1 MGTVEKAICLLTDYC
16 DGAVEHDGKGWN
28 KFDSPI
34 GRSFAEQIRSGRKL
48 TFKQRRTINKIIRKY
63 RRQIPNWEE
72 VEAALPSWVKEGEEA
87 YKKEPLRIK
96 AQEELLPSLDFKDN
110 YFYIKTSYKGREL
123 AKQIPH
129 RRWIAEDKVWRY
141 LNTDAVKSELVQLV
155 QSGNF
160 KSISKEANDLLFSH
174 SVKLLEKEQ
183 KKQEAREIKNQSTV
197 DLNIPLKTT
206 MFDHQKKA
214 AKIGITLDNTALLM
228 EQGTGKT
235 LSAIAVAT
243 YRYLKG
249 QVKRILIVAP
259 KSVLPE
265 WSRQFGEHTDIPY
278 EVRSLEG
285 LKKQKKVEAIQNWEG
300 VEGLQGI
307 VINYESV
314 WRLEKEL
321 IKWKPDMIIADE
333 SQKIKRHGS
342 KQSKSMHKLGKV
354 AKYRMILTGTP
365 VTQSPLDF
373 FSQYKFLQPDL
384 FGENFRKFRDRYAIM
399 GGYQGY
405 QVVGYQNLEELADKA
420 HSIAYR
426 VTKDEALDLPEIV
439 HQNLYAELE
448 PAAMRQYKQLAKE
461 SILKLGSETVTAPI
475 VLTQLMRLQQITGGF
490 IKTEEDN
497 VVQISKAKL
506 GVLKDKLEDIMEAG
520 KKVVIFARFISEI
533 EAISDILNEL
543 NVKHHTLTGQTK
555 DRGELINDFQ
565 NNPETR
571 AFVINPKTGGTGITL
586 TAADTAIFYSKDYS
600 LETYLQALARIHRIG
615 QERKVTILHIVAQG
629 TVDEAITERLK
640 EKKDLAD
647 LVVDDFKNI
656 IFPKEEKEMSKN
668 KLEEKLESLKRAI
681 EEGEEITNKAIEEL
695 DELDQEEVAEEK
707 PAKKK
712 KHKKKAAGDV
722 TEKKEEKPA
731 KKKAEKEGDGTPK
744 VTVGDLAEELDI
756 SPTALR
762 KYLRDKEF
770 EKPTGGRWEWPE
782 GHPDLEKIRA
792 LKDE

>member
-1 MGTVEKAICLLTDYC
+1 MGVIEKAICLLTDYC
-16 DGAVEHDGKGWN
+16 DGAVEQDGKGWN
-28 KFDSPI
+28 KFDSRI
-34 GRSFAEQIRSGRKL
+34 GSSFAEQIRSGRKL
-48 TFKQRRTINKIIRKY
+48 TFKQRRVINKIIRKY

-72 VEAALPSWVKEGEEA
+72 VEAALPSWVKEGEKA
-87 YKKEPLRIK
+87 YEEKQLRIK
-96 AQEELLPSLDFKDN
+96 AQEESLPSLDFKDN
-110 YFYIKTSYKGREL
+110 YFYIKTSYKGRDL

-141 LNTDAVKSELVQLV
+141 LNTDPVKSELVQLV

-160 KSISKEANDLLFSH
+160 KSVSKEANDLLFSH
-174 SVKLLEKEQ
+174 SVKLIEEEQ
-183 KKQEAREIKNQSTV
+183 KKQEAREIKNQGTV
-197 DLNIPLKTT
+197 ELNIPLKTT
-206 MFDHQKKA
+206 LFDHQKKA

-285 LKKQKKVEAIQNWEG
+285 LKKQKKIEAIQNWEG

-314 WRLEKEL
+314 WRLEKEIL
-321 IKWKPDMIIADE
+321 KWKPDMIIADE

-342 KQSKSMHKLGKV
+342 KQSKSMHKLGRA

-405 QVVGYQNLEELADKA
+405 QIVGYQNLEELADKA

-448 PAAMRQYKQLAKE
+448 STAMRQYNQLAKE

-475 VLTQLMRLQQITGGF
+475 VLTQLMKLQQITGGF

-506 GVLKDKLEDIMEAG
+506 GVLKDKVEDLIESG
-520 KKVVIFARFISEI
+520 KKVVIFARFLSEI
-533 EAISDILNEL
+533 EAISGIL

-555 DRGELINDFQ
+555 DRGKLINDFQ

-571 AFVINPKTGGTGITL
+571 AFVINPKAGGTGITL

-600 LETYLQALARIHRIG
+600 LETYLQAIARIHRIG
-615 QERKVTILHIVAQG
+615 QNRKVTILHIVAQG
-629 TVDEAITERLK
+629 TVDETITERLK

-647 LVVDDFKNI
+647 LVVDDFKNM

-681 EEGEEITNKAIEEL
+681 EEGEEITNKAIEDLESL
-695 DELDQEEVAEEK
+695 EEESVEEEVK
-707 PAKKK
+707 PKKK
-712 KHKKKAAGDV
+712 KASRKKKKKKAAAPQKEK
-722 TEKKEEKPA
+722 TKKED
-731 KKKAEKEGDGTPK
+731 DGTPK
-744 VTVGDLAEELDI
+744 VTVGDLAEELDM

-762 KYLRDKEF
+762 KYLRDKGF
-770 EKPTGGRWEWPE
+770 EKPSGGRWEWPE
-782 GHPDLEKIRA
+782 DHPDLEKIRA
-792 LKDE
+792 LNAE

>member
-1 MGTVEKAICLLTDYC
+1 MRVIEKAICLLTDYC
-16 DGAVEHDGKGWN
+16 DGAVEQDGKGWN
-28 KFDSPI
+28 KFDSHI

-48 TFKQRRTINKIIRKY
+48 TFRQRRVINKIIRKY

-72 VEAALPSWVKEGEEA
+72 VEAALPFWVKEGEKA
-87 YKKEPLRIK
+87 YKEKQLRIK
-96 AQEELLPSLDFKDN
+96 AQEESLPSLDFKDN
-110 YFYIKTSYKGREL
+110 YFYIKSSYKGRDL

-141 LNTDAVKSELVQLV
+141 LNTDPVKTELVQLV

-160 KSISKEANDLLFSH
+160 KSVSKEANDLLFSH
-174 SVKLLEKEQ
+174 SVKMLEEEQ

-285 LKKQKKVEAIQNWEG
+285 LKKQKKVEAIQNWER

-342 KQSKSMHKLGKV
+342 KQSKSMHKLGRV

-405 QVVGYQNLEELADKA
+405 QVVGYQNLEELADRA

-475 VLTQLMRLQQITGGF
+475 VLTQLMKLQQITGGF
-490 IKTEEDN
+490 IKIEEDN

-506 GVLKDKLEDIMEAG
+506 GVLKDKVEDLIESG
-520 KKVVIFARFISEI
+520 KKIVIFARFLSEI
-533 EAISDILNEL
+533 EAISGILNEL

-571 AFVINPKTGGTGITL
+571 AFVINPKAGGTGITL

-656 IFPKEEKEMSKN
+656 VFPKEEKKMSKN

-681 EEGEEITNKAIEEL
+681 EEGEEITNKAIEDLESL
-695 DELDQEEVAEEK
+695 EEESVEEEVK
-707 PAKKK
+707 PKKK
-712 KHKKKAAGDV
+712 KAPRKKKAAAPQRGKAL
-722 TEKKEEKPA
+722 KKEKA
-731 KKKAEKEGDGTPK
+731 KKEDDGTSK

-762 KYLRDKEF
+762 KYLRDKGF
-770 EKPTGGRWEWPE
+770 EKPSGGRWEWPE
-782 GHPDLEKIRA
+782 DHPDLEKIRA
-792 LKDE
+792 LNAE